1 VAGQHET
8 VSPSPP
14 FHPIAPLR
22 LCSHIE
28 EKMKPQFDI
37 NFIDGPYLY
46 YRGGDDAELRVDFI
60 DHNTGIV
67 NCSDTIKIGES
78 IKIDTTYFIDWQFKF
93 YKDDRLVFKKKF
105 NCRKKRVYIAIES
118 GALGDTLAWI
128 PYLEAFRQKHQCTLI
143 ASTFHNY
150 LFEKE
155 YPDIEFVKPGDT
167 VYDLYAMYRIGL
179 FYTDNQVDLKHN
191 LTDFKSLPLQQAAS
205 DILGLPAIEIKPKV
219 QLIKGVKKEKLI
231 TIALHGSAQA
241 KYWNNKTGWQ
251 EVIDYIIQKGYRVK
265 LLSRER
271 DNHMGNKHPTGISQ
285 LDSGSLAEVTHE
297 LQKSVVFIGIGSGL
311 SWMSWA
317 IGTPT
322 ILISGFSEKF
332 SEFKSNTYRIAAPA
346 GACSGCFNK
355 VRLDAANWNWC
366 PEHEKTERQFECTK
380 LISAQ
385 SVIDQLAVL
394 LGETPLSA
402 TPPASLCESA
412 F

>member
-1 VAGQHET
+1 
-8 VSPSPP
+8 
-14 FHPIAPLR
+14 
-22 LCSHIE
+22 
-28 EKMKPQFDI
+28 MKPQFDI
-37 NFIDGPYLY
+37 NFIDGPYLC
-46 YRGGDDAELRVDFI
+46 YRRGDDAELRVDFI
-60 DHNTGIV
+60 DQNTGCIHY
-67 NCSDTIKIGES
+67 SDQIKIGES
-78 IKIDTTYFIDWQFKF
+78 IKIDTIYFINWHLKF
-93 YKDDRLVFKKKF
+93 YKNNRLILEKRF
-105 NCRKKRVYIAIES
+105 NCQKKRVYIAIES

-128 PYLEAFRQKHQCTLI
+128 PYAEAFRLQHQCTVIL
-143 ASTFHNY
+143 STFHNY
-150 LFEKE
+150 LFESQ
-155 YPDIEFVKPGDT
+155 YPDIEFVLPGVT
-167 VYDLYAMYRIGL
+167 VNELYAMYRIGL
-179 FYTDNQVDLKHN
+179 FYKNNQVNLKCN

-205 DILGLPAIEIKPKV
+205 DILGLPAFEIKPKV
-219 QLIKGVKKEKLI
+219 RLFDGVKKEKLV

-271 DNHMGNKHPTGISQ
+271 DNYMGNKHPTGISQ
-285 LDSGSLAEVTHE
+285 LDSGSLAAVMYE
-297 LQKSVVFIGIGSGL
+297 LQKSVVFIGVGSGL

-394 LGETPLSA
+394 LDETPLSA
-402 TPPASLCESA
+402 TPPVSLCESA